1 MLIDDYVAELDRAV
15 CGPPGPKH
23 DLVVEA
29 RDSLLD
35 TAEAFEAEGLDRA
48 EAERRAVEEFGE
60 VAEIAPGFQLELTA
74 ASGRRLG
81 MLLFV
86 SVPITV
92 AMWSLL
98 WRLYPADASVWLDR
112 PGWYVPLSR
121 LLDVLQLGTG
131 LYGGLVVFALSRGA
145 RWIRRPRLAV
155 RSMGILVWTAL
166 PLTGVLAM
174 VLSFAVDAPNSLD
187 SLPALLANLV
197 TSAMWGLQLYGAA
210 RCVRVTRA

>member
-92 AMWSLL
+92 AMWSMV
-98 WRLYPADASVWLDR
+98 WHLYPADASVWLDR
-112 PGWYVPLSR
+112 PDWYGPLSR
-121 LLDVLQLGTG
+121 LLDLLQLGTG

-145 RWIRRPRLAV
+145 RWIRQPRLAV
-155 RSMGILVWTAL
+155 RSMGIMVWTAL

-174 VLSFAVDAPNSLD
+174 VLSFAVDAPNSLEA
-187 SLPALLANLV
+187 LPALLANLV

>member
-1 MLIDDYVAELDRAV
+1 
-15 CGPPGPKH
+15 
-23 DLVVEA
+23 
-29 RDSLLD
+29 
-35 TAEAFEAEGLDRA
+35 
-48 EAERRAVEEFGE
+48 
-60 VAEIAPGFQLELTA
+60 
-74 ASGRRLG
+74 

-92 AMWSLL
+92 AMWSML
-98 WRLYPADASVWLDR
+98 WRLYPADASAWLDR
-112 PGWYVPLSR
+112 PDWYGPLSR

-155 RSMGILVWTAL
+155 RSMGIMVWTAL

-174 VLSFAVDAPNSLD
+174 VLSFAVDAPNSLE

>member
-92 AMWSLL
+92 AMWSML
-98 WRLYPADASVWLDR
+98 WRLYPADAGTWLNR

-155 RSMGILVWTAL
+155 RSMGIMVWTAL
-166 PLTGVLAM
+166 PVTGVLAM
-174 VLSFAVDAPNSLD
+174 VLSFAVDAPNSLA

>member
-98 WRLYPADASVWLDR
+98 WRLYPADASTWLNR

-155 RSMGILVWTAL
+155 RSMGIMVWTAL

-174 VLSFAVDAPNSLD
+174 VLSFAVDAPNSLE